1 MEVIML
7 KSDSTKGVVLLKGRM
22 QRATEEERVGVFARQ
37 QAKSTLEAAKS
48 KPTSQAKKD
57 R

>member
-1 MEVIML
+1 MF

-22 QRATEEERVGVFARQ
+22 DRATEEERIGVFAHQ

-48 KPTSQAKKD
+48 KPKPQAKKD